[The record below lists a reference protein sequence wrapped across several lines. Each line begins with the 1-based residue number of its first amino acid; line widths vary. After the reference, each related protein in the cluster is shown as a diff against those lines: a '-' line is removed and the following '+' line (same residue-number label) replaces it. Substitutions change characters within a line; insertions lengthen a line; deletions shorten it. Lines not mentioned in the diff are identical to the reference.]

1 MTTAKAASAT
11 PDHGSST
18 DRAARRDRD
27 FPLFWAGQALSAL
40 GDAFS
45 LLAVPLLVL
54 EATGSVARMGLLTG
68 LVGAASVGAGIVAG
82 HLVDRVDRRL
92 LLLGCDLFRAA
103 GYASIP
109 LGWLLGPQ
117 LWLVFLVAP
126 ACAAAGMIFQ
136 VGYVA
141 AVPALVG
148 PDRITRANGQLY
160 ATYAAAGVVGPVLAG
175 LLSAAVGPTA
185 AIAIDAGTF
194 ALAALGL
201 CFVRLRVPAGHR
213 ARGIPAASSSDG
225 SDDSLPVPGG
235 NTDPADGNG
244 RSDGTDPADGTDG
257 SGRSGGV
264 HRSGLA
270 DLLVGVRFLWQ
281 NPVLRALTLLLSVL
295 TFLTIGLTDVFVYHV
310 KHDLGRSDN
319 TVGHVLAAAA
329 GGTIV
334 AALLVAPV
342 RRALGFGA
350 CWIGAYALSGLAVA
364 GVGLTRQVPVLAL
377 LVATYTFGT
386 SLAGICSMSL
396 RQQVT
401 PEHLLGRVTSAFWTL
416 HSALGP
422 LGATVLTGAVAR
434 YGSAPVCLA
443 AGLACLTVAAVATT
457 TPIRAPR
464 PELVPDRATGPRPG

>member
-1 MTTAKAASAT
+1 MTTAPAGST
-11 PDHGSST
+11 TSDHGSSG

-27 FPLFWAGQALSAL
+27 FPLFWAGQALSAF

-68 LVGAASVGAGIVAG
+68 LVGAASVGAGTVAG

-92 LLLGCDLFRAA
+92 LLLGCDLCRAA

-126 ACAAAGMIFQ
+126 ACAAAGMVFQ

-175 LLSAAVGPTA
+175 LLCAAVGPTA
-185 AIAIDAGTF
+185 AIAIDAGSF

-201 CFVRLRVPAGHR
+201 CFVRLRVPAGRR
-213 ARGIPAASSSDG
+213 ARDA
-225 SDDSLPVPGG
+225 
-235 NTDPADGNG
+235 PADSTG
-244 RSDGTDPADGTDG
+244 RGGGAD
-257 SGRSGGV
+257 RSGW
-264 HRSGLA
+264 A
-270 DLLVGVRFLWQ
+270 DLLVGVRFLWRH
-281 NPVLRALTLLLSVL
+281 PVLRTLTLLLSVL

-310 KHDLGRSDN
+310 KHDLGRSDGS
-319 TVGHVLAAAA
+319 VGHVLAAAA

-350 CWIGAYALSGLAVA
+350 CWIGAYALGGLAVA

-377 LVATYTFGT
+377 PVATYTFGT
-386 SLAGICSMSL
+386 GLAGICSMSL

-434 YGSAPVCLA
+434 YGTAPVCLA

-464 PELVPDRATGPRPG
+464 PELVPDRATGPRTG